1 MLWGGGNQRYSRN
14 YEREENM
21 NGNDYGYDL
30 EFVVTVLVVSACLL
44 GVTLALE
51 FFSEWRSK

>member
-1 MLWGGGNQRYSRN
+1 
-14 YEREENM
+14 M